1 MRTLLNLPPVTCR
14 FGLSDGV
21 ADIKVFQTA
30 AAAADWTRNE
40 INVAVVRAVYESPYF
55 DDVGQVLYR
64 YCASARR
71 LSRSADASVRVSF
84 VAAATT

>member
-1 MRTLLNLPPVTCR
+1 MRTLPNLPLVTCR

-21 ADIKVFQTA
+21 ADIEAFQSA

-40 INVAVVRAVYESPYF
+40 INVAVVRAVYESPDF

-64 YCASARR
+64 YCTGVPRTA
-71 LSRSADASVRVSF
+71 RSANASVKASVL
-84 VAAATT
+84 ATATA